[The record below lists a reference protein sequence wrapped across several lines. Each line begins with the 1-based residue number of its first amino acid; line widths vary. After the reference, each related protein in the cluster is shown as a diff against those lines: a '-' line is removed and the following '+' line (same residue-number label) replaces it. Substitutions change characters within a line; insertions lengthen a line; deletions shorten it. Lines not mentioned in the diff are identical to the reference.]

1 MRRLPAAAVLLAL
14 AGIVPFAGCALAALG
29 TLDVVQADYWMRA
42 LCGYGAVIL
51 SFVGGVH
58 WGFVLGAIR
67 PDDSAAPPLRI
78 RYRLVLGV
86 LPALGGWA
94 AILVMFTGYTVVSL
108 AILIGGFIAF
118 ASAESELSRRGLVP
132 PGYLVLRWI
141 ITAVV
146 VAILGAVLAFR
157 VLGGR
162 LSF

>member
-14 AGIVPFAGCALAALG
+14 AGIVPFAGCALGALSTG
-29 TLDVVQADYWMRA
+29 DVAEANYWLLA

-51 SFVGGVH
+51 SFLGGVH
-58 WGFVLGAIR
+58 WGFVLGAVR
-67 PDDSAAPPLRI
+67 PDDTTAAPLHT

-94 AILVMFTGYTVVSL
+94 AILVTFIGQTVIAL
-108 AILIGGFIAF
+108 AILIAGFLAF
-118 ASAESELSRRGLVP
+118 VGAESELRRRGLVP
-132 PGYLVLRWI
+132 PGYLLMRWI
-141 ITAVV
+141 VTAVV
-146 VAILGAVLAFR
+146 VVILGAVLAFR